1 MKVEKIDN
9 KEGQIKKDSEILAEF
24 VHIYCSDRHPGAA
37 RARAMA
43 GGAVGRILESVSFTY
58 CEECSRLVLHAVS
71 KRVLCPHDPKPA
83 CKKCPAHCYG
93 PGYREKIREVMRY
106 SGMRLIR
113 KGRLRLLK
121 KYFS

>member
-1 MKVEKIDN
+1 MKVENIDN

-24 VHIYCSDRHPGAA
+24 VHIYCSGRHPGAA
-37 RARAMA
+37 RARANS
-43 GGAVGRILESVSFTY
+43 GGTVGAILESVNFTY
-58 CEECSRLVLHAVS
+58 CDECRKLILHAVS
-71 KRVLCPHDPKPA
+71 KRVLCPYDPKPA